1 MKKVGTKSDFKYTSY
16 NDSKSEMLR
25 TKIENNIILLSGLD
39 NKKGFKPKL
48 TRVKQKHIRGNSTKE
63 NDNKHTPPLGIKLR
77 RKVNVIE
84 DNRCEEVELLR
95 QVNDLNNFQ
104 GPLNQSH
111 YFTCQEK
118 VTSNLKLG
126 SDHNQTFEIC
136 LCLEDNER
144 CTESAIKMSIERLEK
159 GKLGR
164 KNSITKK
171 HAPYTEN
178 TAEKCCVT
186 PILVL
191 FVFVQS
197 FCGHYQNESK

>member
-1 MKKVGTKSDFKYTSY
+1 
-16 NDSKSEMLR
+16 MLR
-25 TKIENNIILLSGLD
+25 KKIENKIILLSGLD
-39 NKKGFKPKL
+39 INEGFKTKF
-48 TRVKQKHIRGNSTKE
+48 TKAKQKHNRGNSTEE
-63 NDNKHTPPLGIKLR
+63 NDNKHPPPLGIKLR
-77 RKVNVIE
+77 RKVNVVE

-95 QVNDLNNFQ
+95 QVNDLNDFQ
-104 GPLNQSH
+104 GPSNQSY

-144 CTESAIKMSIERLEK
+144 CTESAIKMSIEKLET

-164 KNSITKK
+164 KDSVTKK

-186 PILVL
+186 PILFFL
-191 FVFVQS
+191 FSCNS
-197 FCGHYQNESK
+197 FFAIIKMNLNE